1 MLPEALPAAETPVH
15 QPTRFKVLGAIS
27 FSHFLNDMIQSLI
40 LAIYPLL
47 KNDFKLS
54 FAQIGLIT
62 LTFQLTASVLQPFI
76 GMYTDRHPQP
86 RALSIGMSFT
96 LIGLLLLSIAPNYG
110 TVIIAAALVGSGS
123 SIFHPESS
131 RVARLAS
138 GGQHGLAQSIF
149 QVGGN
154 AGSSVG
160 PLLAA
165 WIIIPYGRTSVAWF
179 SLAALVAIFVLWRIG
194 DWYLRQHA
202 LPSGKSVLHAAREQ
216 LSPVTGKVAW
226 SISIL
231 VALVFSKYFYLA
243 SLSSYYTFYLIS
255 KFHLSIQSAQ
265 LHLFGFLFAIA
276 LGTLVGGPV
285 GDRIGRKRVIWV
297 SILGVAPF
305 TLVLPYADA
314 AWTSVLVFIIGL
326 TIASAFSAILVF
338 AQELL
343 PGRVGTV
350 SGLFFGLA
358 FGVGGIGA
366 ALLGKLADVRGIEYV
381 YNAVSYTHLDCSWR
395 CSPRSCWRALHW
407 PRCAGRE
414 STGCSRSGRCRPPH
428 RRRSGFW
435 SPLRLRR
442 RRSLP
447 SPPGCASARSPRLL
461 LSSVRDSAG

>member
-305 TLVLPYADA
+305 TLLLPYADA

-381 YNAVSYTHLDCSWR
+381 YNVCSFLPLIGLLTAFLPDLR
-395 CSPRSCWRALHW
+395 
-407 PRCAGRE
+407 GR
-414 STGCSRSGRCRPPH
+414 H
-428 RRRSGFW
+428 
-435 SPLRLRR
+435 
-442 RRSLP
+442 
-447 SPPGCASARSPRLL
+447 ASARPI
-461 LSSVRDSAG
+461 AA